1 MDETRVEITDM
12 DDARVDAYLDRIGVT
27 RPAATDLAGLRVL
40 QRAHL
45 ATVPFENLSVHLGEE
60 IELRPAAL
68 VAKVVD
74 RRRGGFCYELN
85 GAFAAL
91 LSALGYEVTLHSCR
105 VWTGR
110 RFGVPLDHMA
120 VRVQLDVPYL
130 VDVGFGKFAHH
141 PLRLDI
147 TEPQSDPGGVYE
159 VLPDGPDLA
168 VRGDGEWEYLLD
180 QRPYELLDFTPL
192 CWWHRTSPASHFTRK
207 LTCSI
212 LTGTGRVTLS
222 GRNLIVTDGGER
234 TERMLDDTEVLAA
247 YRERFGIVLDA
258 VPAAVAKE

>member
-1 MDETRVEITDM
+1 M
-12 DDARVDAYLDRIGVT
+12 DDARVDAYLDRIGVP
-27 RPAATDLAGLRVL
+27 RPAAADLATLRVL

-60 IELRPAAL
+60 IVLRPAAL

-85 GAFAAL
+85 GAFATL
-91 LSALGYEVTLHSCR
+91 LTALGYEVSLHSCR

-110 RFGVPLDHMA
+110 RFGVPLDHVA
-120 VRVQLDVPYL
+120 LRVQLDAPYL
-130 VDVGFGKFAHH
+130 VDVGFGKFAHF
-141 PLRLDI
+141 PLRLDV
-147 TEPQSDPGGVYE
+147 TDPQPDPGGVYE

-168 VRGDGEWEYLLD
+168 VRGDGTWEYLLD

-192 CWWHRTSPASHFTRK
+192 CWWHRTSPESNFTRK

-222 GRNLIVTDGGER
+222 GRTLITTTGAGR
-234 TERMLDDTEVLAA
+234 TERTLDDAEVLAV
-247 YRERFGIVLDA
+247 YRDAFGITLDA
-258 VPAAVAKE
+258 VPAAVTDA

>member
-1 MDETRVEITDM
+1 MDE
-12 DDARVDAYLDRIGVT
+12 ARVDAYLDRIGVP
-27 RPAATDLAGLRVL
+27 RPAAADLATLRTL

-45 ATVPFENLSVHLGEE
+45 ATVPFENLSVHLGEK
-60 IELRPAAL
+60 IVLQPAAL

-91 LSALGYEVTLHSCR
+91 LTALGYEVTLHSCR

-120 VRVQLDVPYL
+120 VRVQLDAPYL

-141 PLRLDI
+141 PLRMDV
-147 TEPQSDPGGVYE
+147 TDAQPDPGGVYE
-159 VLPDGPDLA
+159 VLPQGPDLA
-168 VRGDGEWEYLLD
+168 VRGDGTWEYLLD

-192 CWWHRTSPASHFTRK
+192 CWWHRTSPESHFTRK

-212 LTGTGRVTLS
+212 VTGTGRVTLS
-222 GRNLIVTDGGER
+222 GRTLITTAGAER
-234 TERMLDDTEVLAA
+234 TERILDDAEILAVYHDA
-247 YRERFGIVLDA
+247 FGIALDA
-258 VPAAVAKE
+258 VPAAQVEGATA

>member
-1 MDETRVEITDM
+1 MDG
-12 DDARVDAYLDRIGVT
+12 ARVDAYLDRIGVP
-27 RPAATDLAGLRVL
+27 RPAAADLAALRAL

-45 ATVPFENLSVHLGEE
+45 ATVPFENLSVQLGEPIVLE
-60 IELRPAAL
+60 PAAL

-91 LSALGYEVTLHSCR
+91 LTALGYDVTLHSCR

-120 VRVQLDVPYL
+120 VRVRLPDAPYL

-141 PLRLDI
+141 PLRLDV
-147 TEPQSDPGGVYE
+147 TDPQPDPGGVYE

-168 VRGDGEWEYLLD
+168 VRGDGGWEYLLD
-180 QRPYELLDFTPL
+180 QRPYELLDFEPL

-212 LTGTGRVTLS
+212 LAGDGRFTVS
-222 GRNLIVTDGGER
+222 GRTLITTTGAGR
-234 TERMLDDTEVLAA
+234 TERVLDDAEFLAV
-247 YRERFGIVLDA
+247 YRDTFGITLDA
-258 VPAAVAKE
+258 VPAAAGKD